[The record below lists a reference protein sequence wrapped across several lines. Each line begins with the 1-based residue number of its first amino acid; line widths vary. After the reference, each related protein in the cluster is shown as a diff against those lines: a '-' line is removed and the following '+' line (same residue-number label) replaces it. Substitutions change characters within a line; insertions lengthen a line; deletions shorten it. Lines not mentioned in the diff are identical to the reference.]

1 MRSPCA
7 TGGPT
12 SIPHPN
18 MHMPAPPSL
27 RGRAHLHPHLNMLCA
42 PGPLRP
48 PNLNRSAASPRSPTI
63 KKRPPLQSPPD
74 HHGTSSTTQLPT
86 KQQRSPCVPRLS
98 LSLSLTGK
106 QATASAAPSRARL
119 VQIGTRRPADG
130 TDPALHQVNRSRR
143 SDTATDPPPPSPPAL
158 LLSTPHAVACLLRV
172 FLFF

>member
-7 TGGPT
+7 PGPT

-18 MHMPAPPSL
+18 MHMPALPA
-27 RGRAHLHPHLNMLCA
+27 R
-42 PGPLRP
+42 PGPFASPPQYALCTGPTSTP

-63 KKRPPLQSPPD
+63 KNAPPPVSTRPPRHQQ
-74 HHGTSSTTQLPT
+74 HHP
-86 KQQRSPCVPRLS
+86 VNHHAS

-143 SDTATDPPPPSPPAL
+143 SDTATDPRRRPPPAL